1 MGTGPDR
8 ESKAID
14 DLRRYARH
22 LADSVSPG
30 RTEVL
35 VARVLS
41 ARRGRQRSRRLI
53 LVLATA
59 VILAVSNVGLATVAD
74 SAIPGDFLYPF
85 DRGYEWA
92 RDLFGASDRTLERLQ
107 ESTELNER
115 GETGRAI
122 EFLQEL
128 LSTSPW
134 DRAQVVKAIQAL
146 ENQAARA
153 NESQGGAPASP
164 PSTPAV
170 TVPGQVDDHGNSQDP
185 ASPSVT
191 APGRTEGD
199 VVGDS
204 PSDTAPGQNKE
215 ASAKANPPDISEGRG
230 KSSEQRNG
238 GQANTQP

>member
-35 VARVLS
+35 VARMLS
-41 ARRGRQRSRRLI
+41 ARGGRQRSRRLI

-74 SAIPGDFLYPF
+74 PAVPGDFLYPF

-92 RDLFGASDRTLERLQ
+92 RDLFGASDRTPERLQ
-107 ESTELNER
+107 ESAELNQR

-128 LSTSPW
+128 LSASPW
-134 DRAQVVKAIQAL
+134 DRAQLVKAIEAL

-153 NESQGGAPASP
+153 NEGTPASP

-170 TVPGQVDDHGNSQDP
+170 TAPGQVDDEGNGQGP
-185 ASPSVT
+185 ADPSVT

-199 VVGDS
+199 VVVDS

-215 ASAKANPPDISEGRG
+215 ASAKKNPPDTSVGQG

-238 GQANTQP
+238 GQADTQP